1 MIHVPAFWHPH
12 PSREQNVYIAFQA
25 NLRLPASQEIAVHL
39 FGCDTYRLYCDGE
52 EAGEGPARFAEAR
65 PEYDVYSL
73 ALPAGEHTLTIVV
86 HYYGV
91 ATRMSAN
98 RLPPFVQVEV
108 LVASGPF
115 SLIWRCQEL
124 AAFRPMGRRING
136 QLGWAELCDTRLL
149 PDWSVDEAGAAS
161 SVQADWHSVAFVE
174 PWEGRRQPVYG
185 RNPLA
190 ACRNDVVPSAMIGS
204 GVYTDRFGYEM
215 DDPPVRFLLR
225 DFQTATTADGVW
237 YRFDFGKVGLYRPA
251 LDLELPEGTKV
262 EAGYSE
268 YLTDGRVVP
277 VITFS
282 ASSSC
287 HLDRWIAKGGRQTL
301 STFSPRG
308 FRFLELHIAAPLK
321 TVAIHEVAARQRT
334 YFGSPIGRFTSSD
347 PLLDRI
353 WRAGVETLQ
362 ACSEDALTDTPTRE
376 RGQWL
381 GDAVAVGME
390 TLGVAYGDLSLIRRS
405 LEQAAL
411 SRRDDGM
418 IMGCY
423 PGQIIPVSSYAM
435 LWVTGCMRY
444 FRLTGDKAFV
454 RSHFQAANDVVDFY
468 LSCLSEVGIARFPY
482 WDFVDWGHIVAKDE
496 VNVAL
501 NVLVWKAL
509 GDAADWA
516 DALGEA
522 ALGRQ
527 RLEQRDH
534 LEAIIRG
541 KLMTA
546 RGLLPTALPIDGGA
560 DEASSGAE
568 PGYHANVL
576 ALAFGLFCGEERQTA
591 AEWIK
596 QHMRSCFPNRP
607 DAPRLSHPAA
617 NHPQLITPYF
627 GHFALAAL
635 LDEGEADFVLDQYR
649 TCWGWML
656 EQGATTLLE
665 VFDLRWSHCHAWS
678 GCPSWQL
685 SRYFL
690 GLQAISAGEGE
701 GEPCLFEFRLL
712 TGSLTHAAGEVPIVG
727 TSDKIRIS
735 WRRTEEGISYECD
748 SDREIAIR
756 FPSASHYRL
765 TLLEPQTDAASS
777 NPLTTRGFR
786 CKVLLN

>member
-1 MIHVPAFWHPH
+1 MIQVPALWHPH
-12 PSREQNVYIAFQA
+12 PSRGQNVYVAFQA
-25 NLRLPASQEIAVHL
+25 RLCRSELLPIAVHL

-65 PEYDVYSL
+65 PEYDLFSL

-91 ATRMSAN
+91 ATRISAN
-98 RLPPFVQVEV
+98 QVPPFVQVEV
-108 LVASGPF
+108 LDASGPLK
-115 SLIWRCQEL
+115 LIWRCREL
-124 AAFRPMGRRING
+124 TAYLSMGRRING

-149 PDWSVDEAGAAS
+149 PDWRVDEASNS
-161 SVQADWHSVAFVE
+161 SSGQAEWQPVAFVE
-174 PWEGRRQPVYG
+174 PWKGRQQPVYG

-190 ACRNDVVPSAMIGS
+190 ACRNDVALSDMIGS
-204 GVYTDRFGYEM
+204 GVYTERFGYEM

-225 DFQTATTADGVW
+225 DLQSVTSADGVW
-237 YRFDFGKVGLYRPA
+237 YRFDFGKVGLYRPV
-251 LDLELPEGTKV
+251 LELEIPEGTKV

-268 YLTDGRVVP
+268 YLTDGRVMP

-301 STFSPRG
+301 TTFSPRG
-308 FRFLELHIAAPLK
+308 FRYMELHIAVPSGAV
-321 TVAIHEVAARQRT
+321 TVHDVAAWQRT

-353 WRAGVETLQ
+353 WRAGVETLRS
-362 ACSEDALTDTPTRE
+362 CSEDALTDTPTRE

-444 FRLTGDKAFV
+444 FSLSGDKAFIQ
-454 RSHFQAANDVVDFY
+454 SHFQAANDVVDFY
-468 LSCLSEVGIARFPY
+468 LSFLSEAGIVRFPY
-482 WDFVDWGHIVAKDE
+482 WDFVDWGHIVAKDKI
-496 VNVAL
+496 NIAL
-501 NVLVWKAL
+501 NVLVWKAV
-509 GDAADWA
+509 GDAANWA
-516 DALGEA
+516 GLLGEA
-522 ALGRQ
+522 ALRRQ
-527 RLEQRDH
+527 RIEQHDH

-546 RGLLPTALPIDGGA
+546 AGLLPTSLPIDGGA
-560 DEASSGAE
+560 DGTSAQAE

-576 ALAFGLFCGEERQTA
+576 ALAFGLFRGEERTA
-591 AEWIK
+591 ATEWIK
-596 QHMRSCFPNRP
+596 QHMRNCFPNRP

-617 NHPQLITPYF
+617 NHPQVITPYF

-635 LDEGEADFVLDQYR
+635 LEEGESDFVLDQYR

-656 EQGATTLLE
+656 EQGVTTLLE
-665 VFDLRWSHCHAWS
+665 VFDHRWSHCHAWS
-678 GCPSWQL
+678 SCPSWQL

-690 GLQAISAGEGE
+690 GLHAISAGVED
-701 GEPCLFEFRLL
+701 PLVFEFHFH
-712 TGSLTHAAGEVPIVG
+712 TGSLMHAEGVLPIIG
-727 TSDKIRIS
+727 TTDTIRIS
-735 WRRTEEGISYECD
+735 WQRTEEGISYVCD
-748 SDREIAIR
+748 SDRDIEIR
-756 FPSASHYRL
+756 FPSDSRYRL
-765 TLLEPQTDAASS
+765 TLFEPHTNAVPSV
-777 NPLTTRGFR
+777 PIIIRGFR
-786 CKVLLN
+786 AILKEV